1 MTQANANLVKEL
13 REKTGAGFVDCK
25 KALESNENDMDRAMT
40 FLREKGLAAAAKKAG
55 RAANEGRVG
64 SYIHGEGKI
73 GVMVEV
79 NCETDFVARTDEFQ
93 EFVRSIAM
101 HIAAAN
107 PRYLNKEAVPNE
119 ELDKERAIYRVQAQE
134 SGKPA
139 PVIEKIVE
147 GKISKYYEEIC
158 LMHQKYVREP
168 DKSIEAVLK
177 EAIAKLGENMAIK
190 RFVRFQLG
198 ETGKTA

>member
-25 KALESNENDMDRAMT
+25 KALEANENNMEKAMT

-107 PRYLNKEAVPNE
+107 PKYLNKEAVPNDE
-119 ELDKERAIYRVQAQE
+119 
-134 SGKPA
+134 
-139 PVIEKIVE
+139 IEKEKSIFRAQMADQKKPPQVMDKIIE
-147 GKISKYYEEIC
+147 GKIGKYYEEVC

-168 DKSIEAVLK
+168 EKSIEDVLK
-177 EAIAKLGENMAIK
+177 DAIAKLGENMGIK